1 MLQPQLSEKD
11 NYFDNSFLSGG
22 HSITTLSQNDQ
33 NLDIFPLFNFITPL
47 ASDVQNFTSTTQ
59 PPTLSPHP
67 APPPPSPP
75 VIKAI
80 NFVVL

>member
-1 MLQPQLSEKD
+1 MLQAQLSEKD

-33 NLDIFPLFNFITPL
+33 NLDTFPLFNFITPL
-47 ASDVQNFTSTTQ
+47 ASNIQNFSSTTQ
-59 PPTLSPHP
+59 PPTLSSHP
-67 APPPPSPP
+67 APQPPP

>member
-1 MLQPQLSEKD
+1 MLQPQLPEKD

-59 PPTLSPHP
+59 PPTLSPTL
-67 APPPPSPP
+67 PPPPHRHPS
-75 VIKAI
+75 
-80 NFVVL
+80 